1 MRILILLL
9 LTSILLSADTQ
20 AQEKVYRSFTI
31 QDGLPTNNIFKVRF
45 DKKGFM
51 WIAHDKGVSKFDGYS
66 FKHYHSPLQRSN
78 VYTDLYIA
86 PDGKIWVTNIGLQA
100 FYIENDQL
108 ILFKSFN
115 LNYLHSTLK
124 MGFLKNGNLIFNA
137 EGGIFE
143 YDIKTQKETKLTL
156 DLNIHFF
163 EVFNDV
169 VYFNDPRTDKVYK
182 FYNEKIDSI
191 NVHVGQYIIHV
202 DNNCIISSYNTS
214 DILEIHYGPDFKKN
228 KIIHLPYKYNH
239 SEKNGDF
246 LYVYTL
252 NNVIKIDLIS
262 NDYSYSEYING
273 HSYTHHSLDHLG
285 NEWYSTLN
293 DGIIFA
299 PASKIVDIEPN
310 NNDKIIKVVQF
321 QNKVYGITYNSQLY
335 EIVGDKTIK
344 RADLKPY
351 FKNVPIIVL
360 KNLNDK
366 YLMIGNSNFVLL
378 DTNMYVLPYI
388 RGMAMKDASLDNKER
403 LYLATTGNVFYH
415 KFNRKTVQDISK
427 RTSFNST
434 DTAMHRINFLG
445 RFICIKYD
453 SNQNALYF
461 GGVPGFFKQLKDQSI
476 LEIRDGQKQIFPSSL
491 EHHNSYIIVGTVQAG
506 VYILKDGQIIEHYSN
521 INSTI
526 GNNIIKVKIY
536 NDNVWIL
543 SDKGLHN
550 ISLQNFKIQ
559 TFSYIGA
566 VDLNNCFDFS
576 ISNNHIYLVASQ
588 KTFVANLRELKKKA
602 PTIPLYFKYLN
613 NGDNFFYNLKNLEF
627 EASKNSIVVGIESPA
642 ASVLG
647 YVEYEYSLNK
657 KEWFKLNK
665 GQDEIYLTQL
675 SPGKYTLSV
684 RQIGNNVD
692 YQTNFTILK
701 PFWQKWWFYLLILLL
716 LLTLV
721 AVFYFNRL
729 QNLRQKTRSEIEKFK
744 LEKALQMNVLS
755 SIRSQMN
762 PHFIFNALN
771 TIQSYIY
778 LNDKIQAINY
788 LGKFSV
794 LTRKILDESNKETI
808 SLSDEIETLDLYL
821 QLEKMRFDNSLE
833 YEIKLENINQ
843 ADVIKI
849 PPMLIQP
856 YVENAIKH
864 GLMNKTQNRKL
875 SISFRYSAVD
885 KLIIAV
891 IDDNGIG
898 RKRSFEINQLKK
910 SNHQSFST
918 RANKTRLDIL
928 NSHRRNPISVQIIDK
943 LDEFNNP
950 KGTTVQ
956 INIPI

>member
-1 MRILILLL
+1 MRIFWFLLL
-9 LTSILLSADTQ
+9 SLLFLCADIQ
-20 AQEKVYRSFTI
+20 AQDKVYRSFTI

-66 FKHYHSPLQRSN
+66 FKHFYSPLQRSN

-100 FYIENDQL
+100 FYIENDQMV
-108 ILFKSFN
+108 LFKSFN

-143 YDIKTQKETKLTL
+143 YDIKTQKESKLNL

-163 EVFNDV
+163 EVYKDA

-182 FYNEKIDSI
+182 FYNGILDSI
-191 NVHVGQYIIHV
+191 DIHVGQYIIHV
-202 DNNCIISSYNTS
+202 DDNSIISSYNTS
-214 DILEIHYGPDFKKN
+214 NIIEIHYGKGFQKT
-228 KIIHLPYKYNH
+228 KIIPLQFKYNH
-239 SEKNGDF
+239 SEKNGNF

-252 NNVIKIDLIS
+252 NNVVKIDLKSGEYIT
-262 NDYSYSEYING
+262 SEYING
-273 HSYTHHSLDHLG
+273 HSYTHHSLDELG
-285 NEWYSTLN
+285 NEWYSTLS
-293 DGIIFA
+293 DGIIFV
-299 PASKIVDIEPN
+299 PASKIIDIEPD

-321 QNKVYGITYNSQLY
+321 KNRVYGITYNNQLY

-344 RADLKPY
+344 RADLKTY

-360 KNLNDK
+360 KNLNDN
-366 YLMIGNSNFVLL
+366 YLLIGNNNFALL
-378 DTNMYVLPYI
+378 DTNMNVLQYV
-388 RGMAMKDASLDNKER
+388 RGMAMKDASLDNRER
-403 LYLATTGNVFYH
+403 LYMATTGNIYYH
-415 KFNRKTVQDISK
+415 KFNKQTVQEISK
-427 RTSFNST
+427 MESFNSF
-434 DTAMHRINFLG
+434 DTAMHRLNFLG

-453 SNQNALYF
+453 SNQNSLYF
-461 GGVPGFFKQLKDQSI
+461 GGVPGFFKALKDHTI
-476 LEIRDGQKQIFPSSL
+476 LEIRDGQRQIFPSSI
-491 EHHNSYIIVGTVQAG
+491 EHHNSNIIVGTVQAG
-506 VYILKDGQIIEHYSN
+506 VYILKDGQITEHYSN
-521 INSTI
+521 LNSTI

-536 NDNVWIL
+536 NDLVWIL

-576 ISNNHIYLVASQ
+576 ISNNFIYLVASQ
-588 KTFVANLRELKKKA
+588 KTYVVNLKELKKNA
-602 PTIPLYFKYLN
+602 PNIPLYFKYIN
-613 NGDNFFYNLKNLEF
+613 NGDRSFYKLNNIEF

-647 YVEYEYSLNK
+647 FVEYEYSLNK

-684 RQIGNNVD
+684 RQIGNNID
-692 YQTNFTILK
+692 YQTSFTILK
-701 PFWQKWWFYLLILLL
+701 PFWLKWWFYMLILVVLL
-716 LLTLV
+716 GIVGLI
-721 AVFYFNRL
+721 YFNRV
-729 QNLRQKTRSEIEKFK
+729 QNLRQKTKSEIEKFK

-794 LTRKILDESNKETI
+794 LTRKILEESNKETI

-821 QLEKMRFDNSLE
+821 QLEKMRFDNGLE
-833 YEIKLENINQ
+833 YNIELENIGQ
-843 ADVIKI
+843 AEVIKI

-875 SISFRYSAVD
+875 SITFRYSAVD
-885 KLIIAV
+885 RIIIAV

-898 RKRSFEINQLKK
+898 RKRSHEINQMKK

-928 NSHRRNPISVQIIDK
+928 NSHRRNPISVRIIDK